1 MNFATSHFSML
12 LILLGG
18 TPNDDARPGIP
29 VTVET
34 VMGTIDTES
43 PQFEQDQQHL
53 TLQGKKF
60 PIRDVLSLTYPNHLA
75 EAQPRDQ
82 ILLRDGSLWSGQL
95 KIEADSEPDSFAWV
109 TPSLMAPIQI
119 PIDDLVQ
126 YRSATAPTLPFQGK
140 GTDSDLL
147 LTSDGAQLTGILE
160 TLEPTGVKFD
170 DSSLGQLSIP
180 WNKVSA
186 FRLVET
192 AQGEV
197 VGAPG
202 SVPVRVLTLDGSS
215 LVGSLDRI
223 DSESILMHRS
233 VIQQIALP
241 ISRVLKIHF
250 ELGRVV
256 QLAARQP
263 IQVEEGIPGTDWFPW
278 KWRKNLNVLGKP
290 IQIGARTFSAGI
302 GVHSL
307 CRLTY
312 EVAPGDQFLVGIAGM
327 DASSRPPDEEANI
340 GCATFS
346 ILVDGEARFSP
357 GDISWQNPGVDFRI
371 PLADAKRFTLVVDLG
386 PGHHILDRANW
397 AMVRIVRE

>member
-1 MNFATSHFSML
+1 
-12 LILLGG
+12 
-18 TPNDDARPGIP
+18 
-29 VTVET
+29 
-34 VMGTIDTES
+34 GTIETES
-43 PQFEQDQQHL
+43 PQFEQDQQQL

-95 KIEADSEPDSFAWV
+95 KIEADSEPDTFAWV
-109 TPSLMAPIQI
+109 TPSLMAPILI

-160 TLEPTGVKFD
+160 TLAPTGVKFD

-278 KWRKNLNVLGKP
+278 KWRKNLNVIGKP
-290 IQIGARTFSAGI
+290 IQIGARTFPAGI

-357 GDISWQNPGVDFRI
+357 GDISWKNPGVDFRI